1 MHIEKKYENH
11 DLNLKISLGF
21 FAGQADGSV
30 WIERNGTIILA
41 TATREKSKDFPGFF
55 PLSVDHREHYAS
67 VGRIPGGYHKRE
79 GKPSDKEVLTSRIID
94 RCLRPLFP
102 DNFFDKIHIV
112 TSVYSVNTASLPT
125 DLSLFAASLALYIS
139 EIPFLE
145 AAGCCELA
153 LINNEWITYPTN
165 EQLTSA
171 KAKIVVAGT
180 YEGINMVE
188 GSSDGISEEEL
199 VKAMFIGHE
208 EIKKQVLWQ
217 KEIYKQ
223 FKEKDNRE
231 VLINDQFGVEEWK
244 DISSKYLNNEIIEK
258 IFLNDKVLRTEAR
271 DEIWNEFISINN
283 EKIKEKEISL
293 SIIEY
298 AFNFILQEKLTN
310 LIYKNKKR
318 VDGRDFETVRPLKI
332 LTNLLPMNHGSGLF
346 MRGRTQVLVS
356 TTLGGG
362 DDESR
367 IENILDTP
375 LTTFMLHYNF
385 LPFSVGEA
393 RPLRSIGRREVGHGY
408 LAQNAI
414 KAILPENKNFPY
426 TIRLVADVLESDGS
440 SSMATVCGSMMSLMD
455 AGVPVKDMVAGIA
468 MGMISGENKEFEI
481 LTDIA
486 GIEDELGLMDFKVA
500 GTKDNVTA
508 IQMDIKYK
516 GGLPREIFIK
526 ALEKAKIAR
535 LHIMEAMKKVM
546 DKPNTSLSSL
556 VPQFATINIPK
567 DKIGSVIGS
576 GGKTIREITE
586 KTETS
591 INIEDTGLVKIFGK
605 PGENF
610 NKAISWIKMI
620 VGEVVI
626 GTSFN
631 NATIKKITEFGLF
644 VELFPNFDG
653 LVHIS
658 SIPKQ
663 EQDSIKNN
671 YREGDKIKVV
681 VIDYDPITSRIRLK
695 IVK

>member
-1 MHIEKKYENH
+1 
-11 DLNLKISLGF
+11 
-21 FAGQADGSV
+21 
-30 WIERNGTIILA
+30 
-41 TATREKSKDFPGFF
+41 
-55 PLSVDHREHYAS
+55 
-67 VGRIPGGYHKRE
+67 
-79 GKPSDKEVLTSRIID
+79 
-94 RCLRPLFP
+94 
-102 DNFFDKIHIV
+102 
-112 TSVYSVNTASLPT
+112 
-125 DLSLFAASLALYIS
+125 
-139 EIPFLE
+139 
-145 AAGCCELA
+145 
-153 LINNEWITYPTN
+153 
-165 EQLTSA
+165 
-171 KAKIVVAGT
+171 
-180 YEGINMVE
+180 
-188 GSSDGISEEEL
+188 
-199 VKAMFIGHE
+199 
-208 EIKKQVLWQ
+208 
-217 KEIYKQ
+217 
-223 FKEKDNRE
+223 
-231 VLINDQFGVEEWK
+231 
-244 DISSKYLNNEIIEK
+244 
-258 IFLNDKVLRTEAR
+258 
-271 DEIWNEFISINN
+271 
-283 EKIKEKEISL
+283 
-293 SIIEY
+293 
-298 AFNFILQEKLTN
+298 
-310 LIYKNKKR
+310 
-318 VDGRDFETVRPLKI
+318 
-332 LTNLLPMNHGSGLF
+332 MNHGSGLF